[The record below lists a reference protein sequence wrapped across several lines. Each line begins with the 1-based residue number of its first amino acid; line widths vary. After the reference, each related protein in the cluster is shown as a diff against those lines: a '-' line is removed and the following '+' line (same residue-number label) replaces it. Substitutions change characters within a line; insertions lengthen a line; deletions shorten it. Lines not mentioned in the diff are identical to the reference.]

1 MSGVYDVDFISKV
14 THKCIVLL
22 VAKVILS
29 GF

>member
-14 THKCIVLL
+14 THKCLVLL
-22 VAKVILS
+22 VAKVILT